1 MAKKKTSIKI
11 SNIALI
17 AVLILIFAYFLLY
30 GIRNVTVCNNI
41 KTDELKEYQG
51 NVELKTEN
59 RTRNTVYFIKLD
71 NGDTVRVNPDLLESG
86 ADLEQYEQLSIRYSE
101 PEYGFKGAYTAVE
114 IRAGDNDTILLDDQS
129 SYAEAKGGAYI
140 GFIFSGVF
148 ALILIA
154 VSIGTAMIQKSNRG
168 KKKNVRTKH

>member
-17 AVLILIFAYFLLY
+17 AALILIFAYFLLY
-30 GIRNVTVCNNI
+30 GIRNVTICCNI
-41 KTDELKEYQG
+41 ESDELKEYQG
-51 NVELKTEN
+51 NVEIAKEN
-59 RTRNTVYFIKLD
+59 RTRNTVYILTLD

-86 ADLEQYEQLSIRYSE
+86 SDLEQYEQLSIRYSE
-101 PEYGFKGAYTAVE
+101 PKYGLKRAYTVAE
-114 IRAGDNDTILLDDQS
+114 ISAGDNDTILLDDQS

-140 GFIFSGVF
+140 GFIFSGVI
-148 ALILIA
+148 ALILIG
-154 VSIGTAMIQKSNRG
+154 VSVGTAMIQKSNRG

>member
-17 AVLILIFAYFLLY
+17 AVLILIFACFLLY

-101 PEYGFKGAYTAVE
+101 PKYGLKRAYTVAE
-114 IRAGDNDTILLDDQS
+114 ISAGDNDTILLDDQA

-140 GFIFSGVF
+140 GFIFSVVI
-148 ALILIA
+148 ALILIS
-154 VSIGTAMIQKSNRG
+154 VSVGYVIAQRNIKR
-168 KKKNVRTKH
+168 KKQ

>member
-101 PEYGFKGAYTAVE
+101 PKYGLKRAYTAAE
-114 IRAGDNDTILLDDQS
+114 ISAGDNDTILLDDQS
-129 SYAEAKGGAYI
+129 SYVEAKGGAYI
-140 GFIFSGVF
+140 GFIFSGVI
-148 ALILIA
+148 ALILIG
-154 VSIGTAMIQKSNRG
+154 VSVGTAMIQKSNRG